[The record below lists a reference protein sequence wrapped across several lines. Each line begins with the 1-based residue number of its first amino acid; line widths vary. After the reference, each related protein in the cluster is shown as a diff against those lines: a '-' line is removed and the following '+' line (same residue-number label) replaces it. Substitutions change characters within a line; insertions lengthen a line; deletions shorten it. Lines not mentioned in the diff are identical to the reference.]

1 MPNDESPRSPTIAT
15 APTTPASHTQ
25 RGPLA
30 KAFAASLSGT
40 ALEWYDFGI
49 YSASAAL
56 VFPVLFF
63 RSSSSASGVLLAFST
78 YAVGYLA
85 RPLGAFALG
94 RLGDV
99 IGRKQVIVSTLL
111 LIGVATFAIGLLP
124 TFDSIGVVAPILLVT
139 LRFAQ
144 GVGVGGEL
152 GVAPLLSSEFGDPE
166 RRGFWCS
173 APQMG
178 PAAGTLLANGVLA
191 LLTVS
196 MSETAFVTWGWRVAF
211 LLSALLVAVGLLIR
225 LRLEDTP
232 VFRAIRDKGESPSA
246 PVREVFA
253 TELRGLIAASCARI
267 GPDVI
272 SALFI
277 VFSLLYGTK
286 KAGFSSSEV
295 LTAVLIGSAGQLVAV
310 PLAAALSDR
319 VNRRHMYA
327 IATAVAAIWPFVFL
341 PGALN
346 GSFSF
351 LVAGIVVGLL
361 LHSLVYGPQGA
372 FITEQFSPRLRATG
386 SSLAYAIGSTFGGA
400 VAPLAFTA
408 LLNWQGSWLPVAVY
422 AALACTVTVVGC
434 TLLGR
439 DHDMEEELVF
449 APDHDST
456 SREPR

>member
-1 MPNDESPRSPTIAT
+1 MTEEQTLPEPA
-15 APTTPASHTQ
+15 AGPASSHPRQ
-25 RGPLA
+25 RGPVV

-63 RSSSSASGVLLAFST
+63 PSSSAASGVLLAFST

-85 RPLGAFALG
+85 RPLGAFLLG

-99 IGRKQVIVSTLL
+99 IGRKQVIVATLL
-111 LIGVATFAIGLLP
+111 LIGVATFVIGLLP
-124 TFDSIGVVAPILLVT
+124 TYDTIGIAAPILLVA

-152 GVAPLLSSEFGDPE
+152 GVAPLLSSEFGDPR
-166 RRGFWCS
+166 RRGFWCC

-178 PAAGTLLANGVLA
+178 PATGTLLANGTLA

-196 MSETAFVTWGWRVAF
+196 MSREAFLDWGWRVAF
-211 LLSALLVAVGLLIR
+211 LLSAVLVIVGLLIR

-232 VFRAIRDKGESPSA
+232 VFRAIRDRGEAPSA
-246 PVREVFA
+246 PVREVFT
-253 TELRGLIAASCARI
+253 TELRGLIAASCARV

-277 VFSLLYGTK
+277 VFSLLYGTQ

-310 PLAAALSDR
+310 PLGAALSDR
-319 VNRRHMYA
+319 VNRRRMYA
-327 IATAVAAIWPFVFL
+327 VATALAAVWPFVFL
-341 PGALN
+341 PVVLN
-346 GSFSF
+346 GSFTF
-351 LVAGIVVGLL
+351 LVIGVVIGLL
-361 LHSLVYGPQGA
+361 FHSFIYGPQGA

-386 SSLAYAIGSTFGGA
+386 SSLAFAIGSTFGGA

-408 LLNWQGSWLPVAVY
+408 LLQWHGSWLPVALY
-422 AALACTVTVVGC
+422 AAGACTVTVVGC

-439 DHDMEEELVF
+439 DHDMDEELVF
-449 APDHDST
+449 NAHAAAP
-456 SREPR
+456 RP

>member
-1 MPNDESPRSPTIAT
+1 MPEELLTTKDEPRVK
-15 APTTPASHTQ
+15 TPRERRRQ
-25 RGPLA
+25 LG

-40 ALEWYDFGI
+40 ALEWYDFGV
-49 YSASAAL
+49 YSAAAAL

-63 RSSSSASGVLLAFST
+63 PSSSPAAGALLAFST

-85 RPLGAFALG
+85 RPLGAFLLG

-99 IGRKQVIVSTLL
+99 IGRKQVIVATLL

-124 TFDSIGVVAPILLVT
+124 TFGTIGVVAPILLVS

-178 PAAGTLLANGVLA
+178 PATGTLMANGVLA

-196 MSETAFVTWGWRVAF
+196 LPEEQFLAWGWRVAF
-211 LLSALLVAVGLLIR
+211 LLSAALVAVGLLIR

-232 VFRAIRDKGESPSA
+232 VFRAIREKGENPTA
-246 PVREVFA
+246 PVREVFT
-253 TELRGLIAASCARI
+253 TELRGLIAASCARV

-277 VFSLLYGTK
+277 VFSLLYGTQ

-319 VNRRHMYA
+319 VNRRRLYA
-327 IATAVAAIWPFVFL
+327 VATTLAAIWPFVFL
-341 PGALN
+341 PAILN
-346 GSFSF
+346 GSFTL
-351 LVAGIVVGLL
+351 LVGGVVIGLL
-361 LHSLVYGPQGA
+361 LHSCVYGPQGA

-386 SSLAYAIGSTFGGA
+386 SSLAFAIGSTFGGA

-408 LLNWQGSWLPVAVY
+408 LLNWHGSWLPIAIY
-422 AALACTVTVVGC
+422 AAGACAVTVIGCTV
-434 TLLGR
+434 LGR
-439 DHDMEEELVF
+439 DHDMEEEREF
-449 APDHDST
+449 AAMVEAD
-456 SREPR
+456 